1 MASVDTISSCVIP
14 SARSAPLRS
23 LSRNIASPISSQRP
37 LRCQTSAGCITGI
50 RISCAP
56 MRFISS
62 RMMSMTFSRT
72 RTASGSSE

>member
-1 MASVDTISSCVIP
+1 MPSVATISSCVMP

-37 LRCQTSAGCITGI
+37 LRSQGSAGCMTGI
-50 RISCAP
+50 RISWAP
-56 MRFISS
+56 IRSISS
-62 RMMSMTFSRT
+62 RMMPMTFSLT

>member
-1 MASVDTISSCVIP
+1 MARVETISSWVMP

-23 LSRNIASPISSQRP
+23 ARRNISSPMSAQRP
-37 LRCQTSAGCITGI
+37 LRCQTSAGCMTGI

-56 MRFISS
+56 ILFISS
-62 RMMSMTFSRT
+62 RMMPMTFSRT